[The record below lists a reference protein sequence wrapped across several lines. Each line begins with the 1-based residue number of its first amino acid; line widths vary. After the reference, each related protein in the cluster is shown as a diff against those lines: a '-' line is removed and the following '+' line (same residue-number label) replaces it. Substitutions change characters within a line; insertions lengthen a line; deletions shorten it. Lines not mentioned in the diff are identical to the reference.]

1 MADSIIADRARAVK
15 ASKLVEQLHLPGAT
29 LSVIPYLD
37 EDAWTQAAQA
47 AGVRAP
53 SHTTRA
59 LVARWFTEREQPASD
74 PVAGLDDV
82 PEAAL

>member
-15 ASKLVEQLHLPGAT
+15 ASALVEQLHQGAT
-29 LSVIPYLD
+29 AATIPFLND
-37 EDAWTQAAQA
+37 AAWTQAAQA

-53 SHTTRA
+53 LPATRA